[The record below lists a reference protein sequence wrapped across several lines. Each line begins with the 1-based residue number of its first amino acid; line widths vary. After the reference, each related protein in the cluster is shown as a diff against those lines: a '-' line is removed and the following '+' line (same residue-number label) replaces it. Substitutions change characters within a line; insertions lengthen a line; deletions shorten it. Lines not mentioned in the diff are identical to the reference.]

1 MKLIFKLK
9 YRENASL
16 QIHNNFYFDPKIYF
30 IHFSIIKLKRKERKL
45 SKNGKKKK
53 RENGCLLLY

>member
-1 MKLIFKLK
+1 MHG
-9 YRENASL
+9 SL

-45 SKNGKKKK
+45 SKNCKKKK
-53 RENGCLLLY
+53 RENDWLLQY